1 MAFVTLEDLTG
12 SVEALVFPRAY
23 EQHGLALKRDAVVLL
38 RGKLDVDEQSV
49 KLLCDEVIALP
60 PTPEDP
66 LAWGPGAPRGN
77 GRAPEARGRTGNGN
91 GRVDGRPALRVRVS
105 SIEEIDELERY
116 LREHPGP
123 RRVCAHVVSG
133 DGEHVVP
140 VRSGAHDIEELQQ
153 SLEQLFGE
161 GNVWE
166 E

>member
-1 MAFVTLEDLTG
+1 
-12 SVEALVFPRAY
+12 
-23 EQHGLALKRDAVVLL
+23 
-38 RGKLDVDEQSV
+38 VDEQSV

-60 PTPEDP
+60 PTPEEAGTATAP
-66 LAWGPGAPRGN
+66 AAGAVARASTAPRSAPRALPEDGSVVRGVPHVN
-77 GRAPEARGRTGNGN
+77 GEPFAASVHTPVVNGAAD
-91 GRVDGRPALRVRVS
+91 RRPVLRVRVS
-105 SIEEIDELERY
+105 TIDEIDQLERY

-140 VRSGAHDIEELQQ
+140 VRSGAHDVEELQQ

>member
-1 MAFVTLEDLTG
+1 M
-12 SVEALVFPRAY
+12 
-23 EQHGLALKRDAVVLL
+23 
-38 RGKLDVDEQSV
+38 
-49 KLLCDEVIALP
+49 
-60 PTPEDP
+60 
-66 LAWGPGAPRGN
+66 
-77 GRAPEARGRTGNGN
+77 
-91 GRVDGRPALRVRVS
+91 LRVRVS
-105 SIEEIDELERY
+105 TIEEIEQLERY

-140 VRSGAHDIEELQQ
+140 VRSGAHDVAELQQ